1 MKQSTIIIDSSI
13 IAKWFLEDE
22 EEKESA
28 LKIKE
33 DYLQGDISIALPS
46 ITFYEVSNFLK
57 MAVSRLR
64 IEKHSAYNAYKRFL
78 EFDFEVYFSNELLE
92 ANIYEAITH
101 NITSYD
107 ASYVVLA
114 EYLKIPFYT
123 ADRKLLQKT
132 KGEYVYH
139 LREYLLK

>member
-1 MKQSTIIIDSSI
+1 MKSSTIIIDSSI

-33 DYLQGDISIALPS
+33 DYLQGNISIVLPS

-57 MAVSRLR
+57 IAVSRLR
-64 IEKHSAYNAYKRFL
+64 IEKHSAYRAYKRFL

-92 ANIYEAITH
+92 ASIYEAITQ

-123 ADRKLLQKT
+123 ADEKLLQKAEG
-132 KGEYVYH
+132 KYVRHLQEYP
-139 LREYLLK
+139 LK

>member
-78 EFDFEVYFSNELLE
+78 EFDFEVYFPMSF
-92 ANIYEAITH
+92 
-101 NITSYD
+101 
-107 ASYVVLA
+107 
-114 EYLKIPFYT
+114 LKQIFM
-123 ADRKLLQKT
+123 KLLLT
-132 KGEYVYH
+132 IL
-139 LREYLLK
+139 LRTMPRMWCLQNI